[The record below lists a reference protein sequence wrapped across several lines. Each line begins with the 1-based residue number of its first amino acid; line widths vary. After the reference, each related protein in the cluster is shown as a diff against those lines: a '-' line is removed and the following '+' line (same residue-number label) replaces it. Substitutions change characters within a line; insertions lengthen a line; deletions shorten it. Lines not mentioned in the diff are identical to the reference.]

1 MNDFFKKQEP
11 LTVTE
16 VSRNVKDSLESI
28 FPYVQVKGEI
38 SSLKKPAS
46 GHMYFDLKDDESILH
61 GICWRGT
68 SSHLAIQPQ
77 DGMEVIVSGKI
88 TSYPQR
94 SNYQMIISSME
105 LAGQGAL
112 LKLLEERKKKL
123 AAEGL
128 FDESRKRPLPYLP
141 KTIGVITS
149 STGAVIRDIMHRIED
164 RFPTRVLL
172 IPSLVQGLGAENTI
186 AKAIE
191 DFNRINDENRPDV
204 LIIARGGGS
213 MEDLMP
219 FNEEIVVRAI
229 ANSEIPTISAVGH
242 ETDTTLSD
250 YAADRRAPTPTAAAE
265 IAVPVLSEIRNFL
278 MKSQSSM
285 YSSIHL
291 QIDKRENY
299 LVALKRGL
307 VHPNSLIE
315 NYMQRLDGAKER
327 LELSLK
333 TLLSKQEEKIISYKR
348 LLESYSYKNVLHRG
362 YAIVSSNSKIVTS
375 DKDVNS
381 GEDLFITLADGEI
394 KAKVS

>member
-68 SSHLAIQPQ
+68 SSHLAVQPQ

-348 LLESYSYKNVLHRG
+348 LLESYSYKNVLQRG
-362 YAIVSSNSKIVTS
+362 YAIVSSNEKIVTS

>member
-68 SSHLAIQPQ
+68 SSHLAVQPQ
-77 DGMEVIVSGKI
+77 DGIEVIVSGKI

-191 DFNRINDENRPDV
+191 DFNRISDENRPDV

-348 LLESYSYKNVLHRG
+348 LLESYSYKNVLQRG
-362 YAIVSSNSKIVTS
+362 YAIVSSNEKIVTS